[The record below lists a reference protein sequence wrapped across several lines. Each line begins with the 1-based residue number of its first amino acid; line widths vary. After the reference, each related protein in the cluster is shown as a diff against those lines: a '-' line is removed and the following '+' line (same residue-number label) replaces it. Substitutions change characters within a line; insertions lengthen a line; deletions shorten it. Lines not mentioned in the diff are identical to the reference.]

1 MSIDFTL
8 TTLDFLFTTLSNQG
22 FLFPTLH
29 EYVASP
35 QEKVRAVIL
44 RHDVEDNY
52 PHALRF
58 AQIQHS
64 LGIRGTYYFRLFPL
78 AENEK
83 IIKQIVALGHEI
95 GYHYD
100 DLTECKGD
108 YDKAISRFEKNLD
121 YLRQFGPVNSI
132 TMEGAPLS
140 KYDNRMLW
148 LGRIEEMSDEQ
159 MRRKPLTSHLS
170 PLTPHFSPL
179 LAHYSQLIAQTPNLP
194 KFDYRNFG
202 ITTEPYFDLD
212 FNQIFYLTDTGR
224 RWDGWRV
231 SVRDKVPQQDE
242 WIRKGLVFKSTNDLI
257 QAAEEGRLP
266 DKIMMTF
273 HPQRWTD
280 NRLLWLKELLMQ
292 NVKNQVKR
300 LLVRGER

>member
-1 MSIDFTL
+1 MDFSFIL
-8 TTLDFLFTTLSNQG
+8 YAFLLNSLLKQG

-44 RHDVEDNY
+44 RHDVEANY

-108 YDKAISRFEKNLD
+108 YEKAISRFEKNLD

-132 TMEGAPLS
+132 TMEGAPRS
-140 KYDNRMLW
+140 KFDNRMLW
-148 LGRIEEMSDEQ
+148 LGRLESMGCEKVSGEL
-159 MRRKPLTSHLS
+159 LTTHN
-170 PLTPHFSPL
+170 
-179 LAHYSQLIAQTPNLP
+179 SQLVAQYSLIIAQNPNLP

-242 WIRKGLVFKSTNDLI
+242 WIRKGLVFKSTHDII

-292 NVKNQVKR
+292 NAKNQVKR
-300 LLVRGER
+300 LLIR

>member
-1 MSIDFTL
+1 ML
-8 TTLDFLFTTLSNQG
+8 TSLINSLLRRG
-22 FLFPTLH
+22 FLFSTVTGYSQNRTINDKL
-29 EYVASP
+29 VL
-35 QEKVRAVIL
+35 L

-78 AENEK
+78 DENEK

-132 TMEGAPLS
+132 TMEGAPRS
-140 KYDNRMLW
+140 KFDNRLLW
-148 LGRIEEMSDEQ
+148 LGRLESMSCEKTRHETITTQ
-159 MRRKPLTSHLS
+159 NSQLV
-170 PLTPHFSPL
+170 
-179 LAHYSQLIAQTPNLP
+179 AHYSQLIAKNPNLP
-194 KFDYRNFG
+194 KFDYRDFG

-231 SVRDKVPQQDE
+231 SVRDKVPQQED
-242 WIRKGLVFKSTNDLI
+242 WIRQGLVFKSTHDI
-257 QAAEEGRLP
+257 IKAAEEGRLP

-273 HPQRWTD
+273 HPQRWND
-280 NRLLWLKELLMQ
+280 KFLPWLRELAMQ
-292 NVKNQVKR
+292 GIKNEVKR
-300 LLVRGER
+300 FLVKRGGRSKKQVVRRS

>member
-1 MSIDFTL
+1 MDYSFSIYSAKINSL
-8 TTLDFLFTTLSNQG
+8 LKQG

-35 QEKVRAVIL
+35 QEKVRAIIL
-44 RHDVEDNY
+44 RHDVEANY

-64 LGIRGTYYFRLFPL
+64 IGIRGTYYFRLFPL

-108 YDKAISRFEKNLD
+108 YEKAISRFEKNLD

-132 TMEGAPLS
+132 TMEGAPRS
-140 KYDNRMLW
+140 KFDNRMLW
-148 LGRIEEMSDEQ
+148 LGRLESMGCEKVSGEL
-159 MRRKPLTSHLS
+159 LTTHN
-170 PLTPHFSPL
+170 
-179 LAHYSQLIAQTPNLP
+179 SQLVAQYSRIIAQTPNLP
-194 KFDYRNFG
+194 KFDYRDFG
-202 ITTEPYFDLD
+202 IATEPYFDLD

-242 WIRKGLVFKSTNDLI
+242 WIRKGLVFKSTHDII

-292 NVKNQVKR
+292 NAKNQVKR
-300 LLVRGER
+300 LLIR